1 MNLPSVMDYHRD
13 GRNAAIASSD
23 DLADM
28 LADRA
33 HVLGLGEEWMA
44 GVLIAALRALGR
56 LQREDLET
64 TITRGEE

>member
-1 MNLPSVMDYHRD
+1 MNLPSVSDYHRD

-23 DLADM
+23 DLGDM

-33 HVLGLGEEWMA
+33 HVLGLGGEWLD
-44 GVLIAALRALGR
+44 GVFIDATRKLRR
-56 LQREDLET
+56 LRREDLET